1 MNADITGR
9 YFTERDQISKLWIIL
24 ALVVCLLYLI
34 LAIQYENLLKPLLVM
49 LTMPLGISGAILLL
63 WVAGQSLNVMTAVG
77 FVVVLGLIVDDP
89 ILKLETLT
97 RLEKQYAGSDGKL
110 PEGMLHR
117 MIHEAGDA
125 CLKPL
130 LMVSLTT
137 SIAMVPVLL
146 IPGIGNDLQK
156 PMALVVIGGLTIG
169 TFFTTWFIPLAYW
182 YLMRLRGKITT
193 KATEA

>member
-1 MNADITGR
+1 MDA
-9 YFTERDQISKLWIIL
+9 
-24 ALVVCLLYLI
+24 ALL
-34 LAIQYENLLKPLLVM
+34 
-49 LTMPLGISGAILLL
+49 
-63 WVAGQSLNVMTAVG
+63 
-77 FVVVLGLIVDDP
+77 
-89 ILKLETLT
+89 
-97 RLEKQYAGSDGKL
+97 R
-110 PEGMLHR
+110 R

-156 PMALVVIGGLTIG
+156 PLALVIIGGLSIG

-182 YLMRLRGKITT
+182 YMMRWKGRKQV
-193 KATEA
+193 KN